1 MRIILYHRDTIE
13 DEIRDSQGMT
23 LPHFL
28 AWSSKSKPEHLEPYV
43 RKERSGFM
51 ARDNQG
57 RSILHLAAQRGNTL
71 ILEYL
76 FQLQSGI
83 DASHQDD
90 HGRTLLHYAV
100 ESRRIETIDMMISRK
115 ADIRATDN
123 NGRTVLHHAAMCGNL
138 AAVKRVIE
146 LGGEEDL
153 RSTDGDGRTPLQ
165 LAFSRGATGVTKYL
179 DQRKTS
185 SCTIQHG
192 VGDFTT
198 NCKGKE
204 TCTAFSPNTKN
215 LGHTSSRFFSWPR
228 LSFINLSVICLTIF
242 VSLWYCF
249 KLAQLYLSR
258 TA

>member
-1 MRIILYHRDTIE
+1 MRIILCHRDTIE

-28 AWSSKSKPEHLEPYV
+28 AWSSKSRPEHLEPYL

-57 RSILHLAAQRGNTL
+57 RSILHFAAQRGNTL

-76 FQLQSGI
+76 FQLQSGM
-83 DASHQDD
+83 DARHQDD
-90 HGRTLLHYAV
+90 RGRTLLHYAV
-100 ESRRIETIDMMISRK
+100 ESRRIETIDMMISRN

-138 AAVKRVIE
+138 AAVKRIIE

-153 RSTDGDGRTPLQ
+153 GSTDGDGRTPLQ
-165 LAFSRGATGVTKYL
+165 LAFSRGAMGVTEYL
-179 DQRKTS
+179 DQRKSS
-185 SCTIQHG
+185 SCTIQHRAEDYPPSQRG
-192 VGDFTT
+192 RETSAVFKPDP
-198 NCKGKE
+198 KE
-204 TCTAFSPNTKN
+204 LDHKSQSIFS
-215 LGHTSSRFFSWPR
+215 RPR
-228 LSFINLSVICLTIF
+228 LSLTNSSVICLTLF
-242 VSLWYCF
+242 GSLWYCF
-249 KLAQLYLSR
+249 KLAQLLLSK